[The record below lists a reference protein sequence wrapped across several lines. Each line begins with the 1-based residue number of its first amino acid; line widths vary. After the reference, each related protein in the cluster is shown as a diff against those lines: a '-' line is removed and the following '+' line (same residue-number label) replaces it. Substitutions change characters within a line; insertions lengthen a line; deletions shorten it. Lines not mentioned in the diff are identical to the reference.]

1 MTNIKALAFTV
12 QSLLESLMFQTELQ
26 LQNYGMTDRT
36 KTICPPPPIFD
47 LGGTEITMPGLY
59 KNHSRC
65 SEFSKLIKADRQIY
79 D

>member
-36 KTICPPPPIFD
+36 KTISPPPH
-47 LGGTEITMPGLY
+47 LRSRGNG
-59 KNHSRC
+59 NHYAW
-65 SEFSKLIKADRQIY
+65 IV
-79 D
+79 